1 MYARRHQQRC
11 SHECGRWFTMR
22 SLSAGGPLFL
32 PIEKSLDIAN
42 ALNYLVDTLDF
53 VTVVELVDLKY
64 RHIHNFT

>member
-1 MYARRHQQRC
+1 
-11 SHECGRWFTMR
+11 MR